1 MRFSWKPWGV
11 SPMRDLS
18 GTGQVYRF
26 TLSQLLKSRANRVTL
41 IIMVLLAAVSMP
53 LTALLGGETPET
65 SDTAGLTSVRVD
77 NRTDLVLDFSGDAY
91 WADTDFSADAGEP
104 DAVVTITGDE
114 TGYQV
119 AVNGGETADAGELSQ
134 LAETARQA
142 VRDACLQ
149 AAGLSSRQLEALTA
163 STGEEDSHEEGFWV
177 QYGYSILAM
186 ILCLM
191 SASYVI
197 RAVVEEKDSRLVELL
212 LVSVKPMALLAGKI
226 LAVMAFT
233 FGWLLAM
240 LAGLG
245 VSCGLTAGLMGPG
258 VLQKQLSGLLAA
270 VPRVQEDL
278 WQAAGVLL
286 VLLVSN
292 LVIFILHG
300 IKPRTHRGGS
310 VLSLLSSLVKYVAGI
325 IIVCQSLSLLG
336 VNVGT
341 IIASVGVLAL
351 VVGFSA
357 ESLIADVVIGAFMLL
372 ENQYNV
378 GDIVEVNGF
387 RGVVTKIGIRTTSI
401 TDGGGNVKII
411 NNSEMKN
418 ILNRSDNN
426 SWSVS
431 DISIPYETDL
441 EKLEAQLPALLE
453 EIFRA
458 RGDVMLDTPQYLGV
472 QTLDA
477 SGIVLRFWVKVA
489 EKNIYAGARALNREL
504 LLGFRRLG
512 VECPF
517 PQMDVHM
524 K

>member
-1 MRFSWKPWGV
+1 
-11 SPMRDLS
+11 MRDLS

-65 SDTAGLTSVRVD
+65 SDTAGLASVRVD
-77 NRTDLVLDFSGDAY
+77 NRTDLAMDFSGDAY

-104 DAVVTITGDE
+104 DAVVTVTGDE

-119 AVNGGETADAGELSQ
+119 AVNGSETADAGELSQ
-134 LAETARQA
+134 LAKTARQA
-142 VRDACLQ
+142 VRDACLR
-149 AAGLSSRQLEALTA
+149 AAGLSSRQLEALMA
-163 STGEEDSHEEGFWV
+163 STGEADSHEEGFWV

-286 VLLVSN
+286 VLLVS
-292 LVIFILHG
+292 LGLGYLTMSLI
-300 IKPRTHRGGS
+300 GG
-310 VLSLLSSLVKYVAGI
+310 VAGACCSGMEEAGEATGP
-325 IIVCQSLSLLG
+325 VMLLTMAG
-336 VNVGT
+336 YL
-341 IIASVGVLAL
+341 ASC
-351 VVGFSA
+351 VVGAVPSGPVAVFST
-357 ESLIADVVIGAFMLL
+357 LCP
-372 ENQYNV
+372 
-378 GDIVEVNGF
+378 IV
-387 RGVVTKIGIRTTSI
+387 SI
-401 TDGGGNVKII
+401 FCAPVQFAGGNVSIW
-411 NNSEMKN
+411 
-418 ILNRSDNN
+418 LVLA
-426 SWSVS
+426 SWV
-431 DISIPYETDL
+431 IQAAVIWG
-441 EKLEAQLPALLE
+441 LL
-453 EIFRA
+453 
-458 RGDVMLDTPQYLGV
+458 
-472 QTLDA
+472 TLA
-477 SGIVLRFWVKVA
+477 SRV
-489 EKNIYAGARALNREL
+489 YAGLIVHRGSRVKLREL
-504 LLGFRRLG
+504 MSMAKGGAVR
-512 VECPF
+512 
-517 PQMDVHM
+517 
-524 K
+524 

>member
-1 MRFSWKPWGV
+1 
-11 SPMRDLS
+11 MRDLS

-65 SDTAGLTSVRVD
+65 SDTAGLASVRVD
-77 NRTDLVLDFSGDAY
+77 NRTDLAMDFSGDAY

-104 DAVVTITGDE
+104 DAVVTVTGDE

-119 AVNGGETADAGELSQ
+119 AVNGSETADAGELSQ

-142 VRDACLQ
+142 VRDACLR
-149 AAGLSSRQLEALTA
+149 AAGLSSRQLEALMA
-163 STGEEDSHEEGFWV
+163 STGEADSHEEGFWV

-286 VLLVSN
+286 VLLVS
-292 LVIFILHG
+292 LGLGYLTMSLI
-300 IKPRTHRGGS
+300 GG
-310 VLSLLSSLVKYVAGI
+310 VAGACCSGMEEAGEATGP
-325 IIVCQSLSLLG
+325 VMLLTMAG
-336 VNVGT
+336 YL
-341 IIASVGVLAL
+341 ASC
-351 VVGFSA
+351 VVGAVPSGPVAVFST
-357 ESLIADVVIGAFMLL
+357 LCP
-372 ENQYNV
+372 
-378 GDIVEVNGF
+378 IV
-387 RGVVTKIGIRTTSI
+387 SI
-401 TDGGGNVKII
+401 FCAPVQFAGGNV
-411 NNSEMKN
+411 SFW
-418 ILNRSDNN
+418 LVLA
-426 SWSVS
+426 SWAIQAAV
-431 DISIPYETDL
+431 IWG
-441 EKLEAQLPALLE
+441 LL
-453 EIFRA
+453 
-458 RGDVMLDTPQYLGV
+458 
-472 QTLDA
+472 TLA
-477 SGIVLRFWVKVA
+477 SRV
-489 EKNIYAGARALNREL
+489 YAGLIVHRGSRVKLREL
-504 LLGFRRLG
+504 MSMAKGGAVR
-512 VECPF
+512 
-517 PQMDVHM
+517 
-524 K
+524 

>member
-1 MRFSWKPWGV
+1 
-11 SPMRDLS
+11 MRDLS

-65 SDTAGLTSVRVD
+65 SDTAGLASVRVD
-77 NRTDLVLDFSGDAY
+77 NRTDLALDFSGDAY
-91 WADTDFSADAGEP
+91 WADTDFSAGAGEP

-119 AVNGGETADAGELSQ
+119 AVVGSESAHAGELSQ

-142 VRDACLQ
+142 VRNACLQ

-163 STGEEDSHEEGFWV
+163 STGEEDSHEDGFWV

-240 LAGLG
+240 LAGFG

-286 VLLVSN
+286 VLLVS
-292 LVIFILHG
+292 LGLGYLTMSLI
-300 IKPRTHRGGS
+300 GG
-310 VLSLLSSLVKYVAGI
+310 VAGACCSGMEEAGEATGP
-325 IIVCQSLSLLG
+325 VMLLTMTG
-336 VNVGT
+336 YL
-341 IIASVGVLAL
+341 ASC
-351 VVGFSA
+351 VVGAVPSGPVAVFST
-357 ESLIADVVIGAFMLL
+357 LCP
-372 ENQYNV
+372 
-378 GDIVEVNGF
+378 IV
-387 RGVVTKIGIRTTSI
+387 SI
-401 TDGGGNVKII
+401 FCAPVQFAGGNV
-411 NNSEMKN
+411 SFW
-418 ILNRSDNN
+418 LVLA
-426 SWSVS
+426 SWAIQAAV
-431 DISIPYETDL
+431 IWG
-441 EKLEAQLPALLE
+441 LL
-453 EIFRA
+453 
-458 RGDVMLDTPQYLGV
+458 
-472 QTLDA
+472 TLA
-477 SGIVLRFWVKVA
+477 SRV
-489 EKNIYAGARALNREL
+489 YAGLIVHRGSRVKLREL
-504 LLGFRRLG
+504 MSMAKGGAVR
-512 VECPF
+512 
-517 PQMDVHM
+517 
-524 K
+524 

>member
-1 MRFSWKPWGV
+1 
-11 SPMRDLS
+11 MRDLS

-77 NRTDLVLDFSGDAY
+77 NRTDLALDFSGDAY
-91 WADTDFSADAGEP
+91 WADTDFSAGAGEP
-104 DAVVTITGDE
+104 DAVVTVTGDE

-119 AVNGGETADAGELSQ
+119 AVVGSESAHAGELSQ

-240 LAGLG
+240 LAGFG
-245 VSCGLTAGLMGPG
+245 VSCGLTAALMGSD
-258 VLQKQLSGLLAA
+258 VLHRQLSGLLAA

-278 WQAAGVLL
+278 WQVAGVLL
-286 VLLVSN
+286 VLLVS
-292 LVIFILHG
+292 LGLGYLTMSLI
-300 IKPRTHRGGS
+300 GG
-310 VLSLLSSLVKYVAGI
+310 VAGACCSGMEEAGEATGP
-325 IIVCQSLSLLG
+325 VMLLTMAG
-336 VNVGT
+336 YL
-341 IIASVGVLAL
+341 ASC
-351 VVGFSA
+351 VVGAVPSGPVAVFST
-357 ESLIADVVIGAFMLL
+357 LCPVV
-372 ENQYNV
+372 
-378 GDIVEVNGF
+378 
-387 RGVVTKIGIRTTSI
+387 SI
-401 TDGGGNVKII
+401 FCAPVQFAGGNV
-411 NNSEMKN
+411 SFW
-418 ILNRSDNN
+418 LVLA
-426 SWSVS
+426 SWAIQAAV
-431 DISIPYETDL
+431 IWG
-441 EKLEAQLPALLE
+441 LL
-453 EIFRA
+453 
-458 RGDVMLDTPQYLGV
+458 
-472 QTLDA
+472 TLA
-477 SGIVLRFWVKVA
+477 SRV
-489 EKNIYAGARALNREL
+489 YAGLIVHRGSRVKLREL
-504 LLGFRRLG
+504 MSMAKGGAVR
-512 VECPF
+512 
-517 PQMDVHM
+517 
-524 K
+524 

>member
-1 MRFSWKPWGV
+1 
-11 SPMRDLS
+11 MRDLS

-26 TLSQLLKSRANRVTL
+26 TLSQLLKSRANWVTL

-119 AVNGGETADAGELSQ
+119 AVNGSETADAGELSQ

-163 STGEEDSHEEGFWV
+163 ASAGEEDSHEDGFWV

-186 ILCLM
+186 MVCLM

-240 LAGLG
+240 LAGFG

-270 VPRVQEDL
+270 LP
-278 WQAAGVLL
+278 QATPDVWHLVSLL
-286 VLLVSN
+286 AVLLVS
-292 LVIFILHG
+292 LALGYLTMSII
-300 IKPRTHRGGS
+300 GG
-310 VLSLLSSLVKYVAGI
+310 VAGACCSGMEEAGEATGP
-325 IIVCQSLSLLG
+325 VMLLTMAG
-336 VNVGT
+336 YL
-341 IIASVGVLAL
+341 ASC
-351 VVGFSA
+351 VVGAVPSGPVAVFFT
-357 ESLIADVVIGAFMLL
+357 LCPVV
-372 ENQYNV
+372 
-378 GDIVEVNGF
+378 
-387 RGVVTKIGIRTTSI
+387 SI
-401 TDGGGNVKII
+401 FCAPVQFAGGNVSIW
-411 NNSEMKN
+411 
-418 ILNRSDNN
+418 LVLA
-426 SWSVS
+426 SWV
-431 DISIPYETDL
+431 IQAAVIWG
-441 EKLEAQLPALLE
+441 LL
-453 EIFRA
+453 
-458 RGDVMLDTPQYLGV
+458 
-472 QTLDA
+472 TLA
-477 SGIVLRFWVKVA
+477 SRV
-489 EKNIYAGARALNREL
+489 YAGLIVHRGSRVKWREVFSMAKGGAAR
-504 LLGFRRLG
+504 
-512 VECPF
+512 
-517 PQMDVHM
+517 
-524 K
+524 

>member
-1 MRFSWKPWGV
+1 
-11 SPMRDLS
+11 MRDLS

-65 SDTAGLTSVRVD
+65 SDTAGLASVRVD

-91 WADTDFSADAGEP
+91 WADTDFSAGAGEP

-119 AVNGGETADAGELSQ
+119 AVNGSETAHAGELSQ

-149 AAGLSSRQLEALTA
+149 AAGLSSRQMEALTA
-163 STGEEDSHEEGFWV
+163 STGEEDSHEDGFWV

-240 LAGLG
+240 LAGFG

-286 VLLVSN
+286 VLLVS
-292 LVIFILHG
+292 LGLGYLTMSLI
-300 IKPRTHRGGS
+300 GG
-310 VLSLLSSLVKYVAGI
+310 VAGACCSGMEEAGEATGP
-325 IIVCQSLSLLG
+325 VVLLTMAG
-336 VNVGT
+336 YL
-341 IIASVGVLAL
+341 ASC
-351 VVGFSA
+351 VVGAVPSGPVAVFST
-357 ESLIADVVIGAFMLL
+357 LCPVV
-372 ENQYNV
+372 
-378 GDIVEVNGF
+378 
-387 RGVVTKIGIRTTSI
+387 SI
-401 TDGGGNVKII
+401 FCAPVQFAGGNVSIW
-411 NNSEMKN
+411 
-418 ILNRSDNN
+418 LVLA
-426 SWSVS
+426 SWAIQAAV
-431 DISIPYETDL
+431 IWG
-441 EKLEAQLPALLE
+441 LL
-453 EIFRA
+453 
-458 RGDVMLDTPQYLGV
+458 
-472 QTLDA
+472 TLA
-477 SGIVLRFWVKVA
+477 SRV
-489 EKNIYAGARALNREL
+489 YAGLIVHRGSRVKLREL
-504 LLGFRRLG
+504 MSMAKGGAVR
-512 VECPF
+512 
-517 PQMDVHM
+517 
-524 K
+524 

>member
-1 MRFSWKPWGV
+1 
-11 SPMRDLS
+11 MRDLS

-104 DAVVTITGDE
+104 DAVVTVTGDE

-119 AVNGGETADAGELSQ
+119 AVVGSEAADAGELSQ

-149 AAGLSSRQLEALTA
+149 AAGLSSRQMEALTA
-163 STGEEDSHEEGFWV
+163 STGEEDSHEDGFWV

-240 LAGLG
+240 LAGFG

-286 VLLVSN
+286 VLLVS
-292 LVIFILHG
+292 LGLGYLTMSLI
-300 IKPRTHRGGS
+300 GG
-310 VLSLLSSLVKYVAGI
+310 VAGACCSGMEEAGEATGP
-325 IIVCQSLSLLG
+325 VMLLTMAG
-336 VNVGT
+336 YL
-341 IIASVGVLAL
+341 ASC
-351 VVGFSA
+351 VVGAVPSGPVAVFST
-357 ESLIADVVIGAFMLL
+357 LCPVV
-372 ENQYNV
+372 
-378 GDIVEVNGF
+378 
-387 RGVVTKIGIRTTSI
+387 SI
-401 TDGGGNVKII
+401 FCAPVQFAGGNV
-411 NNSEMKN
+411 SFW
-418 ILNRSDNN
+418 LVLA
-426 SWSVS
+426 SWAIQAAV
-431 DISIPYETDL
+431 IWG
-441 EKLEAQLPALLE
+441 LL
-453 EIFRA
+453 
-458 RGDVMLDTPQYLGV
+458 
-472 QTLDA
+472 TLA
-477 SGIVLRFWVKVA
+477 SRV
-489 EKNIYAGARALNREL
+489 YAGLIVHRGSRVKLREL
-504 LLGFRRLG
+504 MSMAKGGAVR
-512 VECPF
+512 
-517 PQMDVHM
+517 
-524 K
+524 

>member
-1 MRFSWKPWGV
+1 
-11 SPMRDLS
+11 MRDLS

-65 SDTAGLTSVRVD
+65 SDTASLTSVRVD
-77 NRTDLVLDFSGDAY
+77 NRTDLALDFSGDAY

-104 DAVVTITGDE
+104 DAVVTVTGDE

-119 AVNGGETADAGELSQ
+119 AVNGSEAADAGELSQ

-142 VRDACLQ
+142 VRDACLR

-245 VSCGLTAGLMGPG
+245 VSCGLTAGLLGPG

-270 VPRVQEDL
+270 VPRVQGNL
-278 WQAAGVLL
+278 WQVAGVLL
-286 VLLVSN
+286 VLLVS
-292 LVIFILHG
+292 LGLGYLTMSLI
-300 IKPRTHRGGS
+300 GG
-310 VLSLLSSLVKYVAGI
+310 VAGACCSGMEEAGEATGP
-325 IIVCQSLSLLG
+325 V
-336 VNVGT
+336 
-341 IIASVGVLAL
+341 
-351 VVGFSA
+351 
-357 ESLIADVVIGAFMLL
+357 MLL
-372 ENQYNV
+372 TMAGV
-378 GDIVEVNGF
+378 PSGPVAVFSTLCPIV
-387 RGVVTKIGIRTTSI
+387 SI
-401 TDGGGNVKII
+401 FCAPVQFAGGNVSIW
-411 NNSEMKN
+411 
-418 ILNRSDNN
+418 LVLA
-426 SWSVS
+426 SWV
-431 DISIPYETDL
+431 IQAAVIWG
-441 EKLEAQLPALLE
+441 LL
-453 EIFRA
+453 
-458 RGDVMLDTPQYLGV
+458 
-472 QTLDA
+472 TLA
-477 SGIVLRFWVKVA
+477 SRV
-489 EKNIYAGARALNREL
+489 YAGLIVHRGSRVKLREL
-504 LLGFRRLG
+504 MSMAKGGAVR
-512 VECPF
+512 
-517 PQMDVHM
+517 
-524 K
+524 

>member
-1 MRFSWKPWGV
+1 
-11 SPMRDLS
+11 MRDLS

-77 NRTDLVLDFSGDAY
+77 NRTDLILDFSGDAY

-104 DAVVTITGDE
+104 DAVVTVTGDE

-119 AVNGGETADAGELSQ
+119 AVVGSESAHAGELSQ

-163 STGEEDSHEEGFWV
+163 STGEEDSHEDGFWV

-240 LAGLG
+240 LAGFG
-245 VSCGLTAGLMGPG
+245 VSCGLTAGLMGSG

-286 VLLVSN
+286 VLLVS
-292 LVIFILHG
+292 LGLGYLTMSLI
-300 IKPRTHRGGS
+300 GG
-310 VLSLLSSLVKYVAGI
+310 VAGACCSGMEDAGEATGP
-325 IIVCQSLSLLG
+325 VMLLTMAG
-336 VNVGT
+336 DL
-341 IIASVGVLAL
+341 ASC
-351 VVGFSA
+351 VVGAVPSGPVAVFST
-357 ESLIADVVIGAFMLL
+357 LCP
-372 ENQYNV
+372 
-378 GDIVEVNGF
+378 IV
-387 RGVVTKIGIRTTSI
+387 SI
-401 TDGGGNVKII
+401 FCAPVQFAGGNV
-411 NNSEMKN
+411 SFW
-418 ILNRSDNN
+418 LVLA
-426 SWSVS
+426 SWAIQAAV
-431 DISIPYETDL
+431 IWG
-441 EKLEAQLPALLE
+441 LL
-453 EIFRA
+453 
-458 RGDVMLDTPQYLGV
+458 
-472 QTLDA
+472 TLA
-477 SGIVLRFWVKVA
+477 SRV
-489 EKNIYAGARALNREL
+489 YAGLIVHRGSRVKLREL
-504 LLGFRRLG
+504 MSMAKGGAVR
-512 VECPF
+512 
-517 PQMDVHM
+517 
-524 K
+524 

>member
-1 MRFSWKPWGV
+1 
-11 SPMRDLS
+11 MRDLS

-77 NRTDLVLDFSGDAY
+77 NRTDLALDFSGDAY

-104 DAVVTITGDE
+104 DAVVTVTGDE

-119 AVNGGETADAGELSQ
+119 AVVGSESTDAGELSQ

-142 VRDACLQ
+142 VRDACLR

-163 STGEEDSHEEGFWV
+163 STGEEDFHEEGFWV

-286 VLLVSN
+286 VLLVS
-292 LVIFILHG
+292 LGLGYLTMSLI
-300 IKPRTHRGGS
+300 GG
-310 VLSLLSSLVKYVAGI
+310 VAGACCSGMEEAGEATGP
-325 IIVCQSLSLLG
+325 VMLLTMAG
-336 VNVGT
+336 YL
-341 IIASVGVLAL
+341 ASC
-351 VVGFSA
+351 VVGAVPSGPVAVFST
-357 ESLIADVVIGAFMLL
+357 LCP
-372 ENQYNV
+372 
-378 GDIVEVNGF
+378 IV
-387 RGVVTKIGIRTTSI
+387 SI
-401 TDGGGNVKII
+401 FCAPVQFAGGNVSIW
-411 NNSEMKN
+411 
-418 ILNRSDNN
+418 LVLA
-426 SWSVS
+426 SWV
-431 DISIPYETDL
+431 IQAAVIWG
-441 EKLEAQLPALLE
+441 LL
-453 EIFRA
+453 
-458 RGDVMLDTPQYLGV
+458 
-472 QTLDA
+472 TLA
-477 SGIVLRFWVKVA
+477 SRV
-489 EKNIYAGARALNREL
+489 YAGLIVHRGSRVKLREL
-504 LLGFRRLG
+504 MSMAKGGAVR
-512 VECPF
+512 
-517 PQMDVHM
+517 
-524 K
+524 

>member
-1 MRFSWKPWGV
+1 
-11 SPMRDLS
+11 MRDLS

-65 SDTAGLTSVRVD
+65 SDTAGLASVRVD

-119 AVNGGETADAGELSQ
+119 AVVGSEAADAGELSQ

-142 VRDACLQ
+142 VRDACLR

-163 STGEEDSHEEGFWV
+163 STGEEDSHEDGFWV

-212 LVSVKPMALLAGKI
+212 LVSVKPMALLTGKI

-278 WQAAGVLL
+278 WQVAGVLL
-286 VLLVSN
+286 VLLVS
-292 LVIFILHG
+292 LGLGYLTMSLI
-300 IKPRTHRGGS
+300 GG
-310 VLSLLSSLVKYVAGI
+310 VAGACCSGMEEAGEATGP
-325 IIVCQSLSLLG
+325 VMLLTMTG
-336 VNVGT
+336 YL
-341 IIASVGVLAL
+341 ASC
-351 VVGFSA
+351 VVGAVPSGPVAVFST
-357 ESLIADVVIGAFMLL
+357 LCPVV
-372 ENQYNV
+372 
-378 GDIVEVNGF
+378 
-387 RGVVTKIGIRTTSI
+387 SI
-401 TDGGGNVKII
+401 FCAPVQFAGGNV
-411 NNSEMKN
+411 SFW
-418 ILNRSDNN
+418 LVLA
-426 SWSVS
+426 SWAIQAAV
-431 DISIPYETDL
+431 IWG
-441 EKLEAQLPALLE
+441 LL
-453 EIFRA
+453 
-458 RGDVMLDTPQYLGV
+458 
-472 QTLDA
+472 TLA
-477 SGIVLRFWVKVA
+477 SRV
-489 EKNIYAGARALNREL
+489 YAGLIVHRGSRVKLREL
-504 LLGFRRLG
+504 MSMAKGGAVR
-512 VECPF
+512 
-517 PQMDVHM
+517 
-524 K
+524 

>member
-1 MRFSWKPWGV
+1 
-11 SPMRDLS
+11 MRDLS

-65 SDTAGLTSVRVD
+65 SDTASLASVRVD
-77 NRTDLVLDFSGDAY
+77 NRTDLALDFSGDAY

-104 DAVVTITGDE
+104 DAVVTVTGDE

-119 AVNGGETADAGELSQ
+119 AVVGSEAADAGELSQ

-142 VRDACLQ
+142 VRDACLR

-245 VSCGLTAGLMGPG
+245 VSCGLTAGLLGPG

-278 WQAAGVLL
+278 WQAEGVLL
-286 VLLVSN
+286 VLLVS
-292 LVIFILHG
+292 LGLGYLTMSLI
-300 IKPRTHRGGS
+300 GG
-310 VLSLLSSLVKYVAGI
+310 VAGACCSGMEEAGEATGP
-325 IIVCQSLSLLG
+325 VMLLTMAG
-336 VNVGT
+336 YL
-341 IIASVGVLAL
+341 ASC
-351 VVGFSA
+351 VVGAVPSGPVAVFST
-357 ESLIADVVIGAFMLL
+357 LCP
-372 ENQYNV
+372 
-378 GDIVEVNGF
+378 IV
-387 RGVVTKIGIRTTSI
+387 SI
-401 TDGGGNVKII
+401 FCAPVQFAGGNVSIW
-411 NNSEMKN
+411 
-418 ILNRSDNN
+418 LVLA
-426 SWSVS
+426 SWV
-431 DISIPYETDL
+431 IQAAVIWG
-441 EKLEAQLPALLE
+441 LL
-453 EIFRA
+453 
-458 RGDVMLDTPQYLGV
+458 
-472 QTLDA
+472 TLA
-477 SGIVLRFWVKVA
+477 SRV
-489 EKNIYAGARALNREL
+489 YAGLIVHRGSRVKLREL
-504 LLGFRRLG
+504 MSMAKGGAVR
-512 VECPF
+512 
-517 PQMDVHM
+517 
-524 K
+524 

>member
-65 SDTAGLTSVRVD
+65 SDTAGLASVRVD

-119 AVNGGETADAGELSQ
+119 AVNGSETADAGELSQ

-142 VRDACLQ
+142 VRDACLR

-240 LAGLG
+240 LAGFG
-245 VSCGLTAGLMGPG
+245 VSCGLTAGLMG
-258 VLQKQLSGLLAA
+258 SGLLAA

-286 VLLVSN
+286 VLLVS
-292 LVIFILHG
+292 LGLGYLTMSLI
-300 IKPRTHRGGS
+300 GG
-310 VLSLLSSLVKYVAGI
+310 VAGACCSGMEEAGEATGP
-325 IIVCQSLSLLG
+325 VMLLTMAG
-336 VNVGT
+336 YL
-341 IIASVGVLAL
+341 ASF
-351 VVGFSA
+351 VVGAVPSGPVAVFST
-357 ESLIADVVIGAFMLL
+357 LCPVV
-372 ENQYNV
+372 
-378 GDIVEVNGF
+378 
-387 RGVVTKIGIRTTSI
+387 SI
-401 TDGGGNVKII
+401 FCAPVQFAGGNV
-411 NNSEMKN
+411 SFW
-418 ILNRSDNN
+418 LVLA
-426 SWSVS
+426 SWAIQAAV
-431 DISIPYETDL
+431 IWG
-441 EKLEAQLPALLE
+441 LL
-453 EIFRA
+453 
-458 RGDVMLDTPQYLGV
+458 
-472 QTLDA
+472 TLA
-477 SGIVLRFWVKVA
+477 SRV
-489 EKNIYAGARALNREL
+489 YAGLIVHRGSRVKLREL
-504 LLGFRRLG
+504 MSMAKGGAVR
-512 VECPF
+512 
-517 PQMDVHM
+517 
-524 K
+524 

>member
-1 MRFSWKPWGV
+1 
-11 SPMRDLS
+11 MRDLS

-65 SDTAGLTSVRVD
+65 SDTAGLASVRVD

-104 DAVVTITGDE
+104 DAVVTVTGDE

-119 AVNGGETADAGELSQ
+119 AVVGSESADAGELSQ

-142 VRDACLQ
+142 VRDACLR

-245 VSCGLTAGLMGPG
+245 VSCGLTAGLLGPG
-258 VLQKQLSGLLAA
+258 VLQEQLSGLLAA
-270 VPRVQEDL
+270 VPRVQGDL

-286 VLLVSN
+286 VLLVS
-292 LVIFILHG
+292 LGLGYLTMSLI
-300 IKPRTHRGGS
+300 GG
-310 VLSLLSSLVKYVAGI
+310 VAGACCSGMEEAGEATGP
-325 IIVCQSLSLLG
+325 VMLLTMAG
-336 VNVGT
+336 YL
-341 IIASVGVLAL
+341 ASC
-351 VVGFSA
+351 VVGAVPSGPVAVFST
-357 ESLIADVVIGAFMLL
+357 LCP
-372 ENQYNV
+372 
-378 GDIVEVNGF
+378 IV
-387 RGVVTKIGIRTTSI
+387 SI
-401 TDGGGNVKII
+401 FCAPVQFAGGNVSIW
-411 NNSEMKN
+411 
-418 ILNRSDNN
+418 LVLA
-426 SWSVS
+426 SWV
-431 DISIPYETDL
+431 IQAAVIWG
-441 EKLEAQLPALLE
+441 LL
-453 EIFRA
+453 
-458 RGDVMLDTPQYLGV
+458 
-472 QTLDA
+472 TLA
-477 SGIVLRFWVKVA
+477 SRV
-489 EKNIYAGARALNREL
+489 YAGLIVHRGSRVKLREL
-504 LLGFRRLG
+504 MSMAKGGAVR
-512 VECPF
+512 
-517 PQMDVHM
+517 
-524 K
+524 

>member
-1 MRFSWKPWGV
+1 
-11 SPMRDLS
+11 MRDLS

-53 LTALLGGETPET
+53 LMALLGGETPET
-65 SDTAGLTSVRVD
+65 SDTAGLASVRVD
-77 NRTDLVLDFSGDAY
+77 NRTDLALDFSGDAY
-91 WADTDFSADAGEP
+91 WADTDFSAGAGEP

-119 AVNGGETADAGELSQ
+119 AVVGSESAHAGELSQ

-142 VRDACLQ
+142 VRNACLQ

-163 STGEEDSHEEGFWV
+163 STGEEDSHEDGFWV

-240 LAGLG
+240 LAGFG

-286 VLLVSN
+286 VLLVS
-292 LVIFILHG
+292 LGLGYLTMSLI
-300 IKPRTHRGGS
+300 GG
-310 VLSLLSSLVKYVAGI
+310 VAGACCSGMEEAGEATGP
-325 IIVCQSLSLLG
+325 VMLLTMAG
-336 VNVGT
+336 YL
-341 IIASVGVLAL
+341 ASC
-351 VVGFSA
+351 VVGAVPSGPVAVFST
-357 ESLIADVVIGAFMLL
+357 LCPVV
-372 ENQYNV
+372 
-378 GDIVEVNGF
+378 
-387 RGVVTKIGIRTTSI
+387 SI
-401 TDGGGNVKII
+401 FCAPVQFAGGNV
-411 NNSEMKN
+411 SFW
-418 ILNRSDNN
+418 LVLA
-426 SWSVS
+426 SWAIQAAV
-431 DISIPYETDL
+431 IWG
-441 EKLEAQLPALLE
+441 LL
-453 EIFRA
+453 
-458 RGDVMLDTPQYLGV
+458 
-472 QTLDA
+472 TLA
-477 SGIVLRFWVKVA
+477 SRV
-489 EKNIYAGARALNREL
+489 YAGLIVHRGSRVKLREL
-504 LLGFRRLG
+504 MSMAKGGAVR
-512 VECPF
+512 
-517 PQMDVHM
+517 
-524 K
+524 

>member
-65 SDTAGLTSVRVD
+65 SDTAGLASVRVD

-104 DAVVTITGDE
+104 DAVVTVTGDE
-114 TGYQV
+114 IGYQV
-119 AVNGGETADAGELSQ
+119 AVVGSETAHAGELSQ

-142 VRDACLQ
+142 VRDACLR

-163 STGEEDSHEEGFWV
+163 STGEEDSHEDGFWV

-240 LAGLG
+240 LAGFG
-245 VSCGLTAGLMGPG
+245 VSCGLTAGLMGSG

-286 VLLVSN
+286 VLLVS
-292 LVIFILHG
+292 LGLGYLTMSLI
-300 IKPRTHRGGS
+300 GG
-310 VLSLLSSLVKYVAGI
+310 VAGACCSGMEEAGEATGP
-325 IIVCQSLSLLG
+325 VMLLTMTG
-336 VNVGT
+336 YL
-341 IIASVGVLAL
+341 ASC
-351 VVGFSA
+351 VVGAVPSGPVAVFST
-357 ESLIADVVIGAFMLL
+357 LCPVV
-372 ENQYNV
+372 
-378 GDIVEVNGF
+378 
-387 RGVVTKIGIRTTSI
+387 SI
-401 TDGGGNVKII
+401 FCAPVQFAGGNV
-411 NNSEMKN
+411 SFW
-418 ILNRSDNN
+418 LVLA
-426 SWSVS
+426 SWAIQAAV
-431 DISIPYETDL
+431 IWG
-441 EKLEAQLPALLE
+441 LL
-453 EIFRA
+453 
-458 RGDVMLDTPQYLGV
+458 
-472 QTLDA
+472 TLA
-477 SGIVLRFWVKVA
+477 SRV
-489 EKNIYAGARALNREL
+489 YAGLIVHRGSRVKLREL
-504 LLGFRRLG
+504 MSMAKGGAVR
-512 VECPF
+512 
-517 PQMDVHM
+517 
-524 K
+524 

>member
-1 MRFSWKPWGV
+1 
-11 SPMRDLS
+11 MRDLS

-65 SDTAGLTSVRVD
+65 SDTAGLASVRVD

-91 WADTDFSADAGEP
+91 WADTDFSAGAGEP

-119 AVNGGETADAGELSQ
+119 AVVGSESADAGELSQ

-163 STGEEDSHEEGFWV
+163 STGEEDSHEDGFWV

-286 VLLVSN
+286 VLLVS
-292 LVIFILHG
+292 LGLGYLTMSLI
-300 IKPRTHRGGS
+300 GGVAGACCS
-310 VLSLLSSLVKYVAGI
+310 GMEEAGEATGPVMLLTMAGYLASCVVGAVPSGPVVVLSTLCP
-325 IIVCQSLSLLG
+325 IV
-336 VNVGT
+336 
-341 IIASVGVLAL
+341 
-351 VVGFSA
+351 
-357 ESLIADVVIGAFMLL
+357 
-372 ENQYNV
+372 
-378 GDIVEVNGF
+378 
-387 RGVVTKIGIRTTSI
+387 SI
-401 TDGGGNVKII
+401 FCAPVQFAGGNVSIW
-411 NNSEMKN
+411 
-418 ILNRSDNN
+418 LVLA
-426 SWSVS
+426 SWAIQTAV
-431 DISIPYETDL
+431 IWG
-441 EKLEAQLPALLE
+441 LL
-453 EIFRA
+453 
-458 RGDVMLDTPQYLGV
+458 
-472 QTLDA
+472 TLA
-477 SGIVLRFWVKVA
+477 SRV
-489 EKNIYAGARALNREL
+489 YAGLIVQRGSRVKLREL
-504 LLGFRRLG
+504 MSMAKGGAVR
-512 VECPF
+512 
-517 PQMDVHM
+517 
-524 K
+524 

>member
-1 MRFSWKPWGV
+1 
-11 SPMRDLS
+11 MRDLS

-65 SDTAGLTSVRVD
+65 SDTAGLASVRVD

-91 WADTDFSADAGEP
+91 WADTDFSAGAGEP

-119 AVNGGETADAGELSQ
+119 AVVGSESADAGELSQ

-163 STGEEDSHEEGFWV
+163 STGEEDSHEDGFWV

-233 FGWLLAM
+233 FGCLLAM

-286 VLLVSN
+286 VLLVS
-292 LVIFILHG
+292 LGLGYLTMSLI
-300 IKPRTHRGGS
+300 GG
-310 VLSLLSSLVKYVAGI
+310 VAGACCSGMEEAGEAAGP
-325 IIVCQSLSLLG
+325 VMLLTMAG
-336 VNVGT
+336 YL
-341 IIASVGVLAL
+341 ASC
-351 VVGFSA
+351 VVGAVPSGPVAVFST
-357 ESLIADVVIGAFMLL
+357 LCPVV
-372 ENQYNV
+372 
-378 GDIVEVNGF
+378 
-387 RGVVTKIGIRTTSI
+387 SI
-401 TDGGGNVKII
+401 FCAPVQFAGGNV
-411 NNSEMKN
+411 SFW
-418 ILNRSDNN
+418 LVLA
-426 SWSVS
+426 SWAIQAAV
-431 DISIPYETDL
+431 IWG
-441 EKLEAQLPALLE
+441 LL
-453 EIFRA
+453 
-458 RGDVMLDTPQYLGV
+458 
-472 QTLDA
+472 TLA
-477 SGIVLRFWVKVA
+477 SRV
-489 EKNIYAGARALNREL
+489 YAGLIVHRGSRVKWREVFSMAK
-504 LLGFRRLG
+504 GGAVR
-512 VECPF
+512 
-517 PQMDVHM
+517 
-524 K
+524 

>member
-1 MRFSWKPWGV
+1 
-11 SPMRDLS
+11 MRDLS

-77 NRTDLVLDFSGDAY
+77 NRTDLILDFSGDAY

-104 DAVVTITGDE
+104 DAVVTVTGDE

-119 AVNGGETADAGELSQ
+119 AVVGSESAHAGELSQ

-163 STGEEDSHEEGFWV
+163 STGEEDSHEDGFWV

-240 LAGLG
+240 LAGCG
-245 VSCGLTAGLMGPG
+245 VSCGLTAGLMGSG

-286 VLLVSN
+286 VLLVS
-292 LVIFILHG
+292 LGLGYLTMSLI
-300 IKPRTHRGGS
+300 GG
-310 VLSLLSSLVKYVAGI
+310 VAGACCSGMEDAGEATGP
-325 IIVCQSLSLLG
+325 VMLLTMAG
-336 VNVGT
+336 YL
-341 IIASVGVLAL
+341 ASC
-351 VVGFSA
+351 VVGAVPSGPVAVFST
-357 ESLIADVVIGAFMLL
+357 LCP
-372 ENQYNV
+372 
-378 GDIVEVNGF
+378 IV
-387 RGVVTKIGIRTTSI
+387 SI
-401 TDGGGNVKII
+401 FCAPVQFAGGNV
-411 NNSEMKN
+411 SFW
-418 ILNRSDNN
+418 LVLA
-426 SWSVS
+426 SWAIQAAV
-431 DISIPYETDL
+431 IWG
-441 EKLEAQLPALLE
+441 LL
-453 EIFRA
+453 
-458 RGDVMLDTPQYLGV
+458 
-472 QTLDA
+472 TLA
-477 SGIVLRFWVKVA
+477 SRV
-489 EKNIYAGARALNREL
+489 YAGLIVHRGSRVKLREL
-504 LLGFRRLG
+504 MSMAKGGAVR
-512 VECPF
+512 
-517 PQMDVHM
+517 
-524 K
+524 

>member
-65 SDTAGLTSVRVD
+65 SDTAGLASVRVD

-119 AVNGGETADAGELSQ
+119 AVNGSETADAGELSQ

-142 VRDACLQ
+142 VRDACLR

-240 LAGLG
+240 LAGFG

-286 VLLVSN
+286 VLLVS
-292 LVIFILHG
+292 LGLGYLTMSLI
-300 IKPRTHRGGS
+300 GG
-310 VLSLLSSLVKYVAGI
+310 VAGACCSGMEEAGEATGP
-325 IIVCQSLSLLG
+325 VMLLTMAG
-336 VNVGT
+336 YL
-341 IIASVGVLAL
+341 ASC
-351 VVGFSA
+351 VVGAVPSGPVAVFST
-357 ESLIADVVIGAFMLL
+357 LCPVV
-372 ENQYNV
+372 
-378 GDIVEVNGF
+378 
-387 RGVVTKIGIRTTSI
+387 SI
-401 TDGGGNVKII
+401 FCAPVQFAGGNV
-411 NNSEMKN
+411 SFW
-418 ILNRSDNN
+418 LVLA
-426 SWSVS
+426 SWAIQAAV
-431 DISIPYETDL
+431 IWG
-441 EKLEAQLPALLE
+441 LL
-453 EIFRA
+453 
-458 RGDVMLDTPQYLGV
+458 
-472 QTLDA
+472 TLA
-477 SGIVLRFWVKVA
+477 SRV
-489 EKNIYAGARALNREL
+489 YAGLIVHRGSRVKLREL
-504 LLGFRRLG
+504 MSMAKGGAVR
-512 VECPF
+512 
-517 PQMDVHM
+517 
-524 K
+524 

>member
-1 MRFSWKPWGV
+1 
-11 SPMRDLS
+11 MRDLS

-65 SDTAGLTSVRVD
+65 SDTAGLASVRVD

-91 WADTDFSADAGEP
+91 WADTNFSADAGEP

-119 AVNGGETADAGELSQ
+119 AVVGSESAHAGELSQ

-163 STGEEDSHEEGFWV
+163 STGEEDSHEDGFWV

-240 LAGLG
+240 LAGFG
-245 VSCGLTAGLMGPG
+245 VSCGLTAGLMGSG

-286 VLLVSN
+286 VLLVS
-292 LVIFILHG
+292 LGLGYLTMSLI
-300 IKPRTHRGGS
+300 GG
-310 VLSLLSSLVKYVAGI
+310 VAGACCSGMEDAGEATGP
-325 IIVCQSLSLLG
+325 VMLLTMAG
-336 VNVGT
+336 YL
-341 IIASVGVLAL
+341 ASC
-351 VVGFSA
+351 VVGAVPSGPVAVFST
-357 ESLIADVVIGAFMLL
+357 LCP
-372 ENQYNV
+372 
-378 GDIVEVNGF
+378 IV
-387 RGVVTKIGIRTTSI
+387 SI
-401 TDGGGNVKII
+401 FCAPVQFAGGNV
-411 NNSEMKN
+411 SFW
-418 ILNRSDNN
+418 LVLA
-426 SWSVS
+426 SWAIQAAV
-431 DISIPYETDL
+431 IWG
-441 EKLEAQLPALLE
+441 LL
-453 EIFRA
+453 
-458 RGDVMLDTPQYLGV
+458 
-472 QTLDA
+472 TLA
-477 SGIVLRFWVKVA
+477 SRV
-489 EKNIYAGARALNREL
+489 YAGLIVHRGSRVKLREL
-504 LLGFRRLG
+504 MSMAKGGAVR
-512 VECPF
+512 
-517 PQMDVHM
+517 
-524 K
+524 

>member
-1 MRFSWKPWGV
+1 
-11 SPMRDLS
+11 MRDLS

-65 SDTAGLTSVRVD
+65 SDTAGLASVRVD
-77 NRTDLVLDFSGDAY
+77 NRTDLALDFSGDAY

-104 DAVVTITGDE
+104 DAVVTITSDE

-119 AVNGGETADAGELSQ
+119 AVVGSESAHAGELSQ

-142 VRDACLQ
+142 VRDACLR

-240 LAGLG
+240 LAGFG
-245 VSCGLTAGLMGPG
+245 VSCGLTAGLMGPD
-258 VLQKQLSGLLAA
+258 VLHRQLSGVLAA

-286 VLLVSN
+286 VLLVS
-292 LVIFILHG
+292 LGLGYLTMSLI
-300 IKPRTHRGGS
+300 GGVAGACCS
-310 VLSLLSSLVKYVAGI
+310 GMEEAGEATGPVMLLTMAGYLASCVVGAVSSGPVAVLSTLCP
-325 IIVCQSLSLLG
+325 IV
-336 VNVGT
+336 
-341 IIASVGVLAL
+341 
-351 VVGFSA
+351 
-357 ESLIADVVIGAFMLL
+357 
-372 ENQYNV
+372 
-378 GDIVEVNGF
+378 
-387 RGVVTKIGIRTTSI
+387 SI
-401 TDGGGNVKII
+401 FCAPVQFAGGNVSIW
-411 NNSEMKN
+411 
-418 ILNRSDNN
+418 LVLA
-426 SWSVS
+426 SWAIQAAV
-431 DISIPYETDL
+431 IWG
-441 EKLEAQLPALLE
+441 LL
-453 EIFRA
+453 
-458 RGDVMLDTPQYLGV
+458 
-472 QTLDA
+472 TLA
-477 SGIVLRFWVKVA
+477 SRV
-489 EKNIYAGARALNREL
+489 YAGLIVHRGSRVKLREL
-504 LLGFRRLG
+504 MSMAKGGAVR
-512 VECPF
+512 
-517 PQMDVHM
+517 
-524 K
+524 

>member
-65 SDTAGLTSVRVD
+65 SDTAGLASVRVD
-77 NRTDLVLDFSGDAY
+77 NRTDLALDFSGDAY

-119 AVNGGETADAGELSQ
+119 AVNGSETAHAGELSQ

-142 VRDACLQ
+142 VRDACLR
-149 AAGLSSRQLEALTA
+149 AAGLSSRQMEALTA
-163 STGEEDSHEEGFWV
+163 STGEEDSHEDGFWV

-258 VLQKQLSGLLAA
+258 VLQKQMSGLLAA

-286 VLLVSN
+286 VLLVS
-292 LVIFILHG
+292 LGLGYLTMSLI
-300 IKPRTHRGGS
+300 GG
-310 VLSLLSSLVKYVAGI
+310 VAGACCSGMEEAGEATGP
-325 IIVCQSLSLLG
+325 VMLLTMAG
-336 VNVGT
+336 YL
-341 IIASVGVLAL
+341 ASC
-351 VVGFSA
+351 VVGAVPSGPVAVFST
-357 ESLIADVVIGAFMLL
+357 LCPVVRIFCAPVQFA
-372 ENQYNV
+372 
-378 GDIVEVNGF
+378 
-387 RGVVTKIGIRTTSI
+387 
-401 TDGGGNVKII
+401 GGNV
-411 NNSEMKN
+411 SFW
-418 ILNRSDNN
+418 LVLA
-426 SWSVS
+426 SWAIQAAV
-431 DISIPYETDL
+431 IWG
-441 EKLEAQLPALLE
+441 LL
-453 EIFRA
+453 
-458 RGDVMLDTPQYLGV
+458 
-472 QTLDA
+472 TLA
-477 SGIVLRFWVKVA
+477 SRV
-489 EKNIYAGARALNREL
+489 YAGLIVHRGSRVKLREL
-504 LLGFRRLG
+504 MSMAKGGAVR
-512 VECPF
+512 
-517 PQMDVHM
+517 
-524 K
+524 

>member
-65 SDTAGLTSVRVD
+65 SDTAGLASVRVD
-77 NRTDLVLDFSGDAY
+77 NRTDLALDFSGDAY

-104 DAVVTITGDE
+104 DAVVTVTGDE

-119 AVNGGETADAGELSQ
+119 AVVGSESTDAGELSQ

-142 VRDACLQ
+142 VRDACLR

-245 VSCGLTAGLMGPG
+245 VSCGLTAGLLGPG

-286 VLLVSN
+286 VLLVS
-292 LVIFILHG
+292 LGLGYLTMSLI
-300 IKPRTHRGGS
+300 GG
-310 VLSLLSSLVKYVAGI
+310 VAGACCSGMEEAGEATGP
-325 IIVCQSLSLLG
+325 VMLLTMAG
-336 VNVGT
+336 YL
-341 IIASVGVLAL
+341 ASC
-351 VVGFSA
+351 VVGAVPSGPVAVFST
-357 ESLIADVVIGAFMLL
+357 LCP
-372 ENQYNV
+372 
-378 GDIVEVNGF
+378 IV
-387 RGVVTKIGIRTTSI
+387 SI
-401 TDGGGNVKII
+401 FCAPVQFAGGNVSIW
-411 NNSEMKN
+411 
-418 ILNRSDNN
+418 LVLA
-426 SWSVS
+426 SWV
-431 DISIPYETDL
+431 IQAAVIWG
-441 EKLEAQLPALLE
+441 LL
-453 EIFRA
+453 
-458 RGDVMLDTPQYLGV
+458 
-472 QTLDA
+472 TLA
-477 SGIVLRFWVKVA
+477 SRV
-489 EKNIYAGARALNREL
+489 YAGLIVHRGSRVKLREL
-504 LLGFRRLG
+504 VSMAKGGAVR
-512 VECPF
+512 
-517 PQMDVHM
+517 
-524 K
+524 